1 MPRNYNR
8 DEEDYSVT
16 RPVRHQR
23 SRASGDFD
31 DSDQEETSYRRRSV
45 QQRYRDHSD
54 SEGDDDRPIQEQRR
68 GKSRFDE
75 MEVRKPR
82 RQPERDSSFVPRTL
96 QPSEN
101 RIRTSTSSSSAWSE
115 SHKDNWAEK
124 ENFRADEYSKPKPWA
139 RATETGDRS
148 NPFKKSSRFADEDE
162 DFAGHTPVEE
172 YVEPVRRNKAR
183 PPPPKSQYQPYH
195 LREED
200 DVTAPSANENPASP
214 SSLHSKDETHFNDT
228 DEVNDQDSTSNQSL
242 PTDDDDASPPTNYL
256 EQYPSKNP
264 PHPSAFSQNGGC
276 KYGLP
281 FTVPFIHL
289 CPLKGENSSLVQCLI
304 VRNREDLGNKLYPTY
319 SLYLEDKNK
328 LLIVAKKMSF
338 NSTSNYHLF
347 DMSRGSVH
355 KSSSKMTKKSGNYL
369 GKLRAAD
376 SNRSEYTIVTAS
388 TAERKEIGAIV
399 FDRNGIVNQ
408 LKEGCQPRKMYVKV
422 PEISSENTPIEHS
435 VTKSIGNKQ
444 ISMIDLLK
452 LSDPNFIYSSK
463 DPVFERGNYRL
474 NFGGRVTKASVK
486 NFQLA
491 SPAEP
496 DNVICQFGK
505 VADDKFHLD
514 YKTPLNAFQAFCL
527 ALCHFDT

>member
-1 MPRNYNR
+1 MPTNYND
-8 DEEDYSVT
+8 DEEDYPTT

-23 SRASGDFD
+23 SRSPGDFD
-31 DSDQEETSYRRRSV
+31 DSDQETPYRRRSV
-45 QQRYRDHSD
+45 QSRYCRDHSD
-54 SEGDDDRPIQEQRR
+54 SEGDDDRPVQEQRR
-68 GKSRFDE
+68 GKTRFDDV
-75 MEVRKPR
+75 EVRKPR

-115 SHKDNWAEK
+115 LHKDNWAEK
-124 ENFRADEYSKPKPWA
+124 ENFRADESAKPKPWTC
-139 RATETGDRS
+139 ATETGDRS
-148 NPFKKSSRFADEDE
+148 NPFKKASRFADEDE
-162 DFAGHTPVEE
+162 DYLAHTPVEE
-172 YVEPVRRNKAR
+172 YVEPLRRNKAR
-183 PPPPKSQYQPYH
+183 PPPKSQYQPHH
-195 LREED
+195 LRAED
-200 DVTAPSANENPASP
+200 ADEIPPSKENPVSP
-214 SSLHSKDETHFNDT
+214 SSLQNKNETLFNEI
-228 DEVNDQDSTSNQSL
+228 DEVNDQDSTSNHSL
-242 PTDDDDASPPTNYL
+242 PTDDDNSSAPQTTNYPSNNPPT
-256 EQYPSKNP
+256 PT
-264 PHPSAFSQNGGC
+264 FSQNGGC

-289 CPLKGENSSLVQCLI
+289 CPLKGANSSLVQCLI
-304 VRNREDLGNKLYPTY
+304 VRNRDDLTNKLYPTY

-369 GKLRAAD
+369 GKLRAND
-376 SNRSEYTIVTAS
+376 SNKSEYTIVTAS

-422 PEISSENTPIEHS
+422 PEISPENTPLEHS

-496 DNVICQFGK
+496 DNIICQFGK

-527 ALCHFDT
+527 ALSHFDT

>member
-8 DEEDYSVT
+8 DEEDYSAAP
-16 RPVRHQR
+16 RSRRHQR
-23 SRASGDFD
+23 SGD
-31 DSDQEETSYRRRSV
+31 DSDEDNETPYRRRSV
-45 QQRYRDHSD
+45 QQRYRLDHSD

-68 GKSRFDE
+68 GNNRSDL
-75 MEVRKPR
+75 EVRKP
-82 RQPERDSSFVPRTL
+82 QKDSFVPRGL

-101 RIRTSTSSSSAWSE
+101 RIRTSTSSSIAWSE

-124 ENFRADEYSKPKPWA
+124 ENVRVDEYSKPKPWA
-139 RATETGDRS
+139 YAT
-148 NPFKKSSRFADEDE
+148 KSSRFADED
-162 DFAGHTPVEE
+162 DVGHTPVEE
-172 YVEPVRRNKAR
+172 YVAPIRRNKAR
-183 PPPPKSQYQPYH
+183 PPPKSQYQPYH
-195 LREED
+195 LRGED
-200 DVTAPSANENPASP
+200 DEGDVDLASP
-214 SSLHSKDETHFNDT
+214 SHVSQSSLQSKDETHSNET
-228 DEVNDQDSTSNQSL
+228 DENDQDSTSNHSL
-242 PTDDDDASPPTNYL
+242 PTDEDTFPTSHTTNYL
-256 EQYPSKNP
+256 EQYPSRNNP
-264 PHPSAFSQNGGC
+264 PHPSSLSQNGGC

-289 CPLKGENSSLVQCLI
+289 CPLKGENTSLVQCLV
-304 VRNREDLGNKLYPTY
+304 VRNRDDLTNKLYPTY

-328 LLIVAKKMSF
+328 LLMVAKKMSF

-399 FDRNGIVNQ
+399 FDRNGLVNQ

-422 PEISSENTPIEHS
+422 PEVSSENHTPIEHS
-435 VTKSIGNKQ
+435 VTTSIGKKQ

-452 LSDPNFIYSSK
+452 LSDPHFIYSSK

-474 NFGGRVTKASVK
+474 NFGGRVTMASVK

-491 SPAEP
+491 APAEP
-496 DNVICQFGK
+496 DNIICQFGK

-514 YKTPLNAFQAFCL
+514 YKAPLNAFQAFCL